1 MRWGG
6 EDTNIEDLAWKF
18 VDFFIISKAYYDLYH
33 FPVQS
38 VSYKELQ
45 VFRWALILN
54 FIERITS
61 SWHLLNL
68 WIEKTSCLLVGIK
81 IRRQL
86 LLFIEKFSSL
96 DFILLDVL
104 FSFSDEFH
112 LYLSLILNFI
122 LIISNFKF
130 YFIKI
135 IKFYLKYFWIFFNI

>member
-1 MRWGG
+1 MGG